1 MAYQAP
7 YYLPIRGNKKVDES
21 LQKKELPKR
30 EKHMAIITDPNT
42 GKNLNL
48 EELAPKVVPKNQT
61 IITAT
66 NDSNFE
72 TINSEERLEAN
83 SDATLFEN
91 NSLIRAEL
99 NSRLEIQQQYD
110 STDSSNQLI
119 CENDELSIFM
129 KNLSIKT
136 NSELDYKE
144 SQWSPKNPDGKRQY
158 DRSFLL
164 AVRERVGDTLKIPER
179 LVQIAPDI
187 INRRFSAD
195 PLLHNY
201 LLNEGEFRR
210 RSMPAIVRRQSKPRL
225 EKLRK
230 SSVTFSQEVEQNT
243 TENTSNPSKQES
255 TKKKK
260 RRRTKS
266 MIS

>member
-1 MAYQAP
+1 
-7 YYLPIRGNKKVDES
+7 
-21 LQKKELPKR
+21 
-30 EKHMAIITDPNT
+30 
-42 GKNLNL
+42 
-48 EELAPKVVPKNQT
+48 
-61 IITAT
+61 
-66 NDSNFE
+66 
-72 TINSEERLEAN
+72 
-83 SDATLFEN
+83 LFEN

-187 INRRFSAD
+187 INRV
-195 PLLHNY
+195 
-201 LLNEGEFRR
+201 
-210 RSMPAIVRRQSKPRL
+210 I
-225 EKLRK
+225 
-230 SSVTFSQEVEQNT
+230 
-243 TENTSNPSKQES
+243 
-255 TKKKK
+255 
-260 RRRTKS
+260 
-266 MIS
+266 II